1 MKFALAFVALAASA
15 NAFAPVEVARPAT
28 ALYDGP
34 VIGAGGMADTRDP
47 DAFVHEDARKSISEA
62 PSFEEYLK
70 MRDGGAAAA
79 PAAAAPA
86 AAAPGMCNF
95 FCRRCRFLWSF
106 WIRCHQPFGS
116 MLVIRSQ
123 SIQNGRW
130 QLRAYCDVCRVKF

>member
-86 AAAPGMCNF
+86 AAAPGMYNF
-95 FCRRCRFLWSF
+95 SCRLCRFVKSF
-106 WIRCHQPFGS
+106 WICCRQSFGPVGHAIS
-116 MLVIRSQ
+116 MVPYRMDDGSGERIVMC
-123 SIQNGRW
+123 
-130 QLRAYCDVCRVKF
+130 AE